1 MVADHYKY
9 IVASPGDWS
18 VFMAQIFS
26 RNCRTVGRLLALS
39 LPALDPQLQYLLL
52 LEKMN
57 WGGTV
62 FTTEAFCV
70 KMRLMLKQSEANEST
85 LEAVLS
91 ASEIIPLFVKK
102 HEESHCPSGH
112 LGHWQL
118 SFIETWPLFVFVQA

>member
-1 MVADHYKY
+1 MVAHHYKY

-57 WGGTV
+57 WGGGGTV

-70 KMRLMLKQSEANEST
+70 KMRLMLKQSEANKST

-91 ASEIIPLFVKK
+91 ASEIIPMFVK
-102 HEESHCPSGH
+102 
-112 LGHWQL
+112 
-118 SFIETWPLFVFVQA
+118 